1 LCVLEQDRRWEYK
14 WHQARSDVRMPQ
26 PYTLAF
32 SFLLVILGA
41 LRSTERA
48 SDFT

>member
-1 LCVLEQDRRWEYK
+1 
-14 WHQARSDVRMPQ
+14 MPQ

-32 SFLLVILGA
+32 SSLLVILGA